1 MMKLYW
7 SPQSRAFRALWLM
20 EEAGRPYERVQID
33 IRKGEQ
39 STPTFRAINPM
50 MKVPALTDGEAL
62 VAESAAICAYVAER
76 VPEAQLAPPLG
87 DPLRG
92 RYLHWLFFASTNIE
106 QAFTQKFTKLEMPS
120 MSAGWGSFERVMD
133 VLSDALQE
141 RPWMLGERFSVVDV
155 MLGADLN
162 YGVNLFKIVEPR
174 PEFTA
179 YIARCTAH
187 PAFQRAVDIEKT
199 ALAA

>member
-1 MMKLYW
+1 MKLYW

-39 STPTFRAINPM
+39 STPAFRAINPM

-76 VPEAQLAPPLG
+76 VPEAKLAPPLG

-133 VLSDALQE
+133 VLSEALQE

-179 YIARCTAH
+179 YISRCTAR